1 MCDENRDYYQRLRRR
16 IHEWRESPEGENH
29 EWAEYLL
36 LAPDLFHLL
45 WKLSV
50 DPDVGRK
57 DKGKLVVAITYFIS
71 PIDLI
76 PEAIVGPVGYLDD
89 IALAA
94 YVLNGMINHT
104 DPEVLRRHWA
114 GDADV
119 LDVVR
124 RVLASA
130 DRMMSAKVLG
140 KLKRIL
146 GK

>member
-1 MCDENRDYYQRLRRR
+1 VSTENQDYYQRLRQR
-16 IHEWRESPEGENH
+16 IHDWLDSPEGRNH
-29 EWAEYLL
+29 QWAEYLL
-36 LAPDLFHLL
+36 FAPDLFHLL
-45 WKLSV
+45 WKLSG
-50 DPDVGRK
+50 DPDVSK
-57 DKGKLVVAITYFIS
+57 SDKGKLVVALTYFIS

-119 LDVVR
+119 LDVIR
-124 RVLASA
+124 RILASA
-130 DRMMSAKVLG
+130 DKMMSANILS
-140 KLKRIL
+140 KLKRTL